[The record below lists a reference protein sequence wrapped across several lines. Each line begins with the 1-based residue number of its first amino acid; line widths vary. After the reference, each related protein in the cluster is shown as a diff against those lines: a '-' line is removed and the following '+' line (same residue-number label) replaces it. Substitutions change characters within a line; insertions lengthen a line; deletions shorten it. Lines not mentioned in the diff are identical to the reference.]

1 MNEQLEPE
9 QWASFLQGVS
19 SERHGDSTAI
29 EVLSDTLGDQHEAH
43 GLPLA
48 SLAYDHVDGAVIIEL
63 SSGDDP
69 GDIVLRRIITS
80 PTSVA
85 ASPPTP
91 KETRAIR
98 IENADCVTLVEFESV
113 HEQSD

>member
-1 MNEQLEPE
+1 MKEQLEPE
-9 QWASFLQGVS
+9 QWDSFLADVS
-19 SERHGDSTAI
+19 SERHGEPTAI
-29 EVLSDTLGDQHEAH
+29 EILSDTLGDQPEAH

-48 SLAYDHVDGAVIIEL
+48 SLAYDRGDDAVIVEL
-63 SSGDDP
+63 SSSDDP
-69 GDIVLRRIITS
+69 DDIVLRRIITS

-98 IENADCVTLVEFESV
+98 IENVDCVTLVEFKSV
-113 HEQSD
+113 DATAD

>member
-9 QWASFLQGVS
+9 QWASFLADVS
-19 SERHGDSTAI
+19 SERHGEPTAI

-48 SLAYDHVDGAVIIEL
+48 SLASDRGDDAVIIEL
-63 SSGDDP
+63 SSSDDP
-69 GDIVLRRIITS
+69 DDIVLRRIITS

-91 KETRAIR
+91 RETRAIR

-113 HEQSD
+113 REPSA